1 MNTLYE
7 KEKGQ
12 TVLEAVIVVGI
23 VIVFVTGILS
33 LATITL
39 HAAQLAKRRSR
50 ATALARAD
58 IELVRSLRDG
68 DYITF
73 KQKTGSYCVDKD
85 GVWTSAESGCPV
97 SIDRLYS
104 RKITLDWNES
114 TDTVHVISDVSWHEA
129 GADKHAVLETKLEK
143 RTE

>member
-1 MNTLYE
+1 MDTLT
-7 KEKGQ
+7 KNEKGQ

-50 ATALARAD
+50 ATALARAN

-68 DYITF
+68 DYTTF
-73 KQKTGSYCVDKD
+73 KQKTGSFCVGSE
-85 GVWTSAESGCPV
+85 GVWTSADSGCAV
-97 SIDRLYS
+97 SIDRLYA

-129 GADKHAVLETKLEK
+129 GGDKHAVLETKLEK
-143 RTE
+143 REE

>member
-1 MNTLYE
+1 MHTLGE
-7 KEKGQ
+7 HKKGQ

-23 VIVFVTGILS
+23 VIIFITGILS

-50 ATALARAD
+50 ATALARAN
-58 IELVRSLRDG
+58 IELVRSMRDG
-68 DYITF
+68 DYTTF
-73 KQKTGSYCVDKD
+73 KLKTGSFCVDSD
-85 GVWTSAESGCPV
+85 GVWTSAESDCAV
-97 SIDRLYS
+97 SIDRLYA

-114 TDTVHVISDVSWHEA
+114 TDTIHVISDVSWHEA

-143 RTE
+143 RVE